1 LRRWHPRCTNTA
13 AGGHPAAP
21 THPEAHADSSPTAT
35 YAVGDAR
42 ESTAPHVLASPV
54 QRRPR
59 CATPRD
65 REPFPARGVVF
76 SSEVRLPARHGHRV
90 TLPRARRGLLRRVRR
105 LLPAGEQ
112 KRAIKLAALRDCG
125 RRCVYCAAP
134 LDYSRATL
142 DHVHP
147 LAKGG
152 AHAPG
157 NVVVACPSCNRLKTD
172 MLPAEFFLR
181 YPWAGSN
188 FIHYA
193 RAVHRALK
201 RQARRAV
208 SLAFAQVRAA

>member
-1 LRRWHPRCTNTA
+1 
-13 AGGHPAAP
+13 
-21 THPEAHADSSPTAT
+21 
-35 YAVGDAR
+35 
-42 ESTAPHVLASPV
+42 
-54 QRRPR
+54 
-59 CATPRD
+59 
-65 REPFPARGVVF
+65 VF
-76 SSEVRLPARHGHRV
+76 
-90 TLPRARRGLLRRVRR
+90 RRVRR
-105 LLPAGEQ
+105 ILPSEQ
-112 KRAIKLAALRDCG
+112 KRAIKLAAIRDCG

-134 LDYSRATL
+134 LDYAHATL

-152 AHAPG
+152 AHTPG
-157 NVVVACPSCNRLKTD
+157 NVVAACPRCNRLKAD

-208 SLAFAQVRAA
+208 SLAFAEPRAA

>member
-1 LRRWHPRCTNTA
+1 M
-13 AGGHPAAP
+13 
-21 THPEAHADSSPTAT
+21 
-35 YAVGDAR
+35 
-42 ESTAPHVLASPV
+42 
-54 QRRPR
+54 
-59 CATPRD
+59 
-65 REPFPARGVVF
+65 
-76 SSEVRLPARHGHRV
+76 
-90 TLPRARRGLLRRVRR
+90 RRVRR
-105 LLPAGEQ
+105 IIPGEQ
-112 KRAIKLAALRDCG
+112 KRAIKLAAMRDCG

-134 LDYSRATL
+134 LEFDRATI

-157 NVVVACPSCNRLKTD
+157 NLVAACPPCNRLKAD
-172 MLPAEFFLR
+172 MLPTEFFLR

-208 SLAFAQVRAA
+208 SLAFADARAA

>member
-1 LRRWHPRCTNTA
+1 MRRLRRLV
-13 AGGHPAAP
+13 PAE
-21 THPEAHADSSPTAT
+21 H
-35 YAVGDAR
+35 
-42 ESTAPHVLASPV
+42 
-54 QRRPR
+54 
-59 CATPRD
+59 
-65 REPFPARGVVF
+65 
-76 SSEVRLPARHGHRV
+76 
-90 TLPRARRGLLRRVRR
+90 
-105 LLPAGEQ
+105 

-134 LDYSRATL
+134 LEYARATL

-152 AHAPG
+152 THTAG
-157 NVVVACPSCNRLKTD
+157 NVVAACPPCNRLKAD

-208 SLAFAQVRAA
+208 SLAFAEARAA

>member
-1 LRRWHPRCTNTA
+1 M
-13 AGGHPAAP
+13 
-21 THPEAHADSSPTAT
+21 
-35 YAVGDAR
+35 
-42 ESTAPHVLASPV
+42 
-54 QRRPR
+54 
-59 CATPRD
+59 
-65 REPFPARGVVF
+65 RGVVF

-90 TLPRARRGLLRRVRR
+90 NLPRARRGPLRRVRR
-105 LLPAGEQ
+105 LIPAEQ

-125 RRCVYCAAP
+125 RRCVYCADP
-134 LDYSRATL
+134 LDYSHATL
-142 DHVHP
+142 DHVYP

-208 SLAFAQVRAA
+208 SLAFAEQRAA

>member
-1 LRRWHPRCTNTA
+1 M
-13 AGGHPAAP
+13 
-21 THPEAHADSSPTAT
+21 
-35 YAVGDAR
+35 
-42 ESTAPHVLASPV
+42 
-54 QRRPR
+54 
-59 CATPRD
+59 
-65 REPFPARGVVF
+65 
-76 SSEVRLPARHGHRV
+76 PARHGHRV

-105 LLPAGEQ
+105 LLPAEQ

-152 AHAPG
+152 AHSPG

-172 MLPAEFFLR
+172 MMPAEFFLR
-181 YPWAGSN
+181 YPWAGTN
-188 FIHYA
+188 FLHYA